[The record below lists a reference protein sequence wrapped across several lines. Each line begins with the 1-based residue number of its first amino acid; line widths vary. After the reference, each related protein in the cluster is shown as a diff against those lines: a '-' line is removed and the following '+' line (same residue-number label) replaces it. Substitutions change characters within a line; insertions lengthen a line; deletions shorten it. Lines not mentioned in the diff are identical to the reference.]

1 MRAPRG
7 DLGVFGVINIMSEA
21 AAVATTNLDT
31 SGTRARLLLPITI
44 FLGALLLFGV
54 EPMIA
59 KMILPWFGGSA
70 EVWIVCLLFFQAALL
85 GGYLYAHL
93 LNTRIPAQW
102 QVRVHL
108 ALLAV
113 SLVFLPIVPADRWK
127 PLGGE
132 DPLLLILG
140 VLTSTIGLPFVL
152 LASTGP
158 LIQAWHSRVTAADS
172 SAGHSVYRLYALSNA
187 GSLIALLSYPVLVE
201 PWLPT
206 RMQALSWSVAYVC
219 YAVLFGS
226 AAWLFGRASES
237 TPDDA
242 AGLPDTTIGRKI
254 LWFLLAMM
262 PSALLLAVTNFML
275 RNIAAIPLLWV
286 VPLALY
292 LLTLIIA
299 FDSPRWFWRPFW
311 YVLFAAV
318 AETMMYNV
326 IGPIVDE
333 NYFIQLAFFSGGLFV
348 YCMMCHGEL
357 ASMRPPAAQLT
368 SYYLLVAAGGAA
380 GGLLV
385 AVIAPIAYSD
395 DFDLALL
402 LPAAALLLIFI
413 GWRQMPADAPRSLRW
428 GTLALILYAWGS
440 VAVRIATQIQHD
452 ESGNLLSARNFYG
465 PLLVTQVPVPSTKGD
480 ILQLRNG
487 NVIHGREFIDRDL
500 YCEPISYYG
509 RTSGIGLAI
518 AEKRSS
524 GPLKIGVVGLGSGA
538 IAGYGQDGDEIRFYE
553 INPLVPKIAAGK
565 FHFLSCPA
573 KSTITMGDARL
584 SLEREARA
592 GFDVLVVDAFTSD
605 AIPVHLLTKEAMA
618 LYWKHL
624 KADGVLAV
632 HVSNQYIDLAPVV
645 AAAAQESG
653 KTARLVD
660 DKSDAENAIDESH
673 WVLVTSSDQFFS
685 GPPLSAATQ
694 ITTTATS
701 VWTDD
706 YSNLW
711 HALK

>member
-1 MRAPRG
+1 MRASRG
-7 DLGVFGVINIMSEA
+7 DLGASGVISTMSEA
-21 AAVATTNLDT
+21 AAVAATNLGA
-31 SGTRARLLLPITI
+31 SNRRARLLLPLTI

-59 KMILPWFGGSA
+59 KMILPWFGGST

-93 LNTRIPAQW
+93 LNTRVPAQW
-102 QVRVHL
+102 QVRLHL
-108 ALLAV
+108 ALLTV
-113 SLVFLPIVPADRWK
+113 SLVFLPIIPAARWK

-132 DPLLLILG
+132 DPVMLILG
-140 VLTSTIGLPFVL
+140 VLTSTIGLPFLL

-158 LIQAWHSRVTAADS
+158 LIQAWHSRTTEADR

-206 RMQALSWSVAYVC
+206 RLQALSWSVAYIC

-226 AAWLFGRASES
+226 AAWIFGRRYISAPRE
-237 TPDDA
+237 
-242 AGLPDTTIGRKI
+242 AGGVPRTSIGQKI

-292 LLTLIIA
+292 LLSLIIA
-299 FDSPRWFWRPFW
+299 FDSPRWFWRPLW
-311 YVLFAAV
+311 YVLFAVV

-326 IGPIVDE
+326 SGAVVDE
-333 NYFIQLAFFSGGLFV
+333 NYFVQLAFFSGGLFV

-357 ASMRPPAAQLT
+357 ASMRPPATQLT
-368 SYYLLVAAGGAA
+368 SYYLLIAAGGAA

-385 AVIAPIAYSD
+385 AVIAPLAYSD

-402 LPAAALLLIFI
+402 LPAAALPLIYI
-413 GWRQMPADAPRSLRW
+413 GWRKMPADAPRALKW
-428 GTLALILYAWGS
+428 GTLGLILYAWGS
-440 VAVRIATQIQHD
+440 VAVRIATQIEHD
-452 ESGNLLSARNFYG
+452 QSGNVLSARNFYG
-465 PLLVTQVPVPSTKGD
+465 PLLVTQVPVPSPKGD

-509 RTSGIGLAI
+509 ATSGIGLAI

-524 GPLKIGVVGLGSGA
+524 GPLKIGVIGLGSGA
-538 IAGYGQDGDEIRFYE
+538 MAGYGRTGDQFRFYE
-553 INPLVPKIAAGK
+553 INPLVPKIATDT
-565 FHFLSCPA
+565 FHFLSSCPA
-573 KSTITMGDARL
+573 KWTVAMG
-584 SLEREARA
+584 
-592 GFDVLVVDAFTSD
+592 
-605 AIPVHLLTKEAMA
+605 
-618 LYWKHL
+618 
-624 KADGVLAV
+624 
-632 HVSNQYIDLAPVV
+632 
-645 AAAAQESG
+645 
-653 KTARLVD
+653 
-660 DKSDAENAIDESH
+660 
-673 WVLVTSSDQFFS
+673 
-685 GPPLSAATQ
+685 
-694 ITTTATS
+694 
-701 VWTDD
+701 
-706 YSNLW
+706 
-711 HALK
+711 